1 MLVDFHCKRF
11 PYNVIALIC
20 DHIRDTALLWPGQFL
35 CLPYD
40 DWFEDLVCHFLFL
53 PPRPMLWIKQ
63 LVMCARSRSSYIFSE
78 SILIQVSFV
87 FQITFMI
94 CINIQDI
101 LGATFETMTSS
112 DGWNRERDLSFC
124 WVVPL
129 MPKGQRK
136 TTQVWDNF
144 YNLTYQCI
152 RYELQHVYS
161 IYLW

>member
-63 LVMCARSRSSYIFSE
+63 LVMCARSRSSCLFSE
-78 SILIQVSFV
+78 SILITGKFV
-87 FQITFMI
+87 FQIIFIDMYKDSRHFRFNFEIMI
-94 CINIQDI
+94 
-101 LGATFETMTSS
+101 SS
-112 DGWNRERDLSFC
+112 DGWNREWFVIFAEC
-124 WVVPL
+124 
-129 MPKGQRK
+129 
-136 TTQVWDNF
+136 F
-144 YNLTYQCI
+144 
-152 RYELQHVYS
+152 
-161 IYLW
+161 LWCHT